1 MIANTGKISDDF
13 QENGIDKSYD
23 DIFGLICKNVDISI
37 EDKRFVYF
45 IDDNYVMDTTKGN
58 RYENLTPAYDKI
70 LQYGIEQL
78 CYKKESNN
86 FMHSYNAV
94 CDSLILLVD
103 RIIDALKEKEEN
115 DRRINWL
122 ENMKMR
128 PAEHFEEAIQ
138 RMLLVNQMFWQT
150 DHRLVGLG
158 AWDSFLEKYYEK
170 DLAEGIITKQDV
182 LLILEDLFKI
192 LHENYAYKSNLL
204 MGDTGQI
211 FVLGRSDVEGNYL
224 YNDLTYLFIEA
235 MMNVQQTEPKCVL
248 RVNKKTPKDLLEISL
263 RSIST
268 GIGAPLLANDE
279 VIVPCLIDFGIAPQD
294 ACEYVTSAC
303 WEPLIGGKS
312 SSNNNRTVLN
322 YMKALDNLLKRERL
336 EQIDSFDKLVDKYLV
351 YLRRNLK
358 AVKRVLKPQRF
369 QYDPL
374 LSVFTHGCYEK
385 QRDVS
390 QGGAVYHDAGITSV
404 AMGNLVNSL
413 LNIKKYVFEE
423 KRYSLYDIKKIII
436 ENYKNNE
443 DLLEEL
449 AHISSHYGKD
459 DEDVIDLVN
468 RITSCVSEEIQ
479 EFTSY
484 MGERMKTGLS
494 GAAYL
499 DAAKG
504 FGASFDGR
512 RAGTP
517 FTVHIS
523 NEENESFTEIVNF
536 ASQLNYQNGL
546 FNGNVLD
553 FMVSPDFIL
562 QNWDKFL
569 EFLQACVGVGF
580 FEMQMNV
587 VSSKQLIAARKN
599 PDSFPNLIVR
609 VWGFSAYFKDL
620 PEDYKEVLIQRA
632 LQNERRVS

>member
-1 MIANTGKISDDF
+1 MITKERNISDSF
-13 QENGIDKSYD
+13 KENGIDKSYD
-23 DIFGLICKNVDISI
+23 DIFHLICKNVDISVN
-37 EDKRFVYF
+37 DKRFIYF
-45 IDDNYVMDTTKGN
+45 IDDNCVMDTTKGN

-70 LQYGIEQL
+70 LEYGIEQMRYNEEL
-78 CYKKESNN
+78 ND
-86 FMHSYNAV
+86 FMHSYNGV
-94 CDSLILLVD
+94 CNSLMLLID
-103 RIIDALKEKEEN
+103 RVIDVLKRQKED
-115 DRRINWL
+115 DRRVEWL
-122 ENMKMR
+122 EKMKIK

-158 AWDSFLEKYYEK
+158 AWDSFLGRYYEK
-170 DLAEGIITKQDV
+170 DLEEGIITKQDA

-192 LHENYAYKSNLL
+192 LHENYIYKSNLL
-204 MGDTGQI
+204 LGDTGQI
-211 FVLGRSDVEGNYL
+211 FVLGRSDVNGNYL
-224 YNDLTYLFIEA
+224 CNDLTYLFIEA
-235 MMNVQQTEPKCVL
+235 MKNVQQTEPKCVL
-248 RVNKKTPKDLLEISL
+248 RVNSKTPKNLLEISL
-263 RSIST
+263 KSIAT
-268 GIGAPLLANDE
+268 GIGAPLLANDD
-279 VIVPCLIDFGIAPQD
+279 VVVPCLIDFGIASED

-322 YMKALDNLLKRERL
+322 YMKALDNLFKRERL
-336 EQIDSFDKLVDKYLV
+336 EQIESFEKLIDKYLV

-358 AVKRVLKPQRF
+358 AVKRVLKPHRF

-374 LSVFTHGCYEK
+374 LSVFTYGCYEK
-385 QRDVS
+385 QKDVS
-390 QGGAVYHDAGITSV
+390 QGGALYHDVGITSV

-413 LNIKKYVFEE
+413 LNIKRYVFEE
-423 KRYSLYDIKKIII
+423 KQYSLYDIKKILI

-443 DLLEEL
+443 ELLKEL
-449 AHISSHYGKD
+449 AHQDSYYGKD
-459 DEDVIDLVN
+459 DKDVLDLVN

-479 EFTSY
+479 EFKSY
-484 MGERMKTGLS
+484 LGERMKTGLS

-499 DAAKG
+499 DVAKG

-512 RAGTP
+512 QSGTP
-517 FTVHIS
+517 FIVHIS

-553 FMVSPDFIL
+553 FMVSPDFIHR
-562 QNWDKFL
+562 NWEKFL
-569 EFLQACVGVGF
+569 EFLQMCIKVGF

-587 VSSKQLIAARKN
+587 VSSKQLIEARKN
-599 PDSFPNLIVR
+599 PEAFPNLIVR

-632 LQNERRVS
+632 LQNERRAS

>member
-1 MIANTGKISDDF
+1 MIANTGKNSDDF

-336 EQIDSFDKLVDKYLV
+336 EQIDSFDKLLDKYLV

-374 LSVFTHGCYEK
+374 LSVFTYGCYEK
-385 QRDVS
+385 QKDVS
-390 QGGAVYHDAGITSV
+390 QGGAVYHDVGITSV

-499 DAAKG
+499 DVAKG

-512 RAGTP
+512 QAGTP

-523 NEENESFTEIVNF
+523 NEENKSFTEIVNF

-569 EFLQACVGVGF
+569 EFLQACVRVGF

-599 PDSFPNLIVR
+599 PDAFPNLIVR